1 MNLAMKLTFDGL
13 VRALRL
19 KAMSAQDNAELAQ
32 KRPINSGM
40 ATSDGEADDP
50 WRGRPTE
57 GAV

>member
-13 VRALRL
+13 VRVLRL
-19 KAMSAQDNAELAQ
+19 KAMSAQENAELA
-32 KRPINSGM
+32 KKHPINSGV

-50 WRGRPTE
+50 WRGSPTE